1 MRIYANQIRTAKI
14 IKTGISPITDIR
26 HTTAKKRKN
35 GARKGIRQARN
46 KHKNIALNIFFL
58 LNESNSTSANL
69 CFAFIIP
76 HFILYS
82 KFTDFLF
89 YKMKNFH
96 PTGNCPVRDVLSR
109 LGDKWS
115 ILVLVTL
122 NANGTMRF
130 SDIHKTI
137 EDISQRML
145 TVTLR
150 TLESDGLVERRI
162 YAEVPPRVEY
172 NLTDTGRSLIPHVEA
187 LVDWAL
193 EHMAVI
199 LQNRESKEPFRV
211 VER

>member
-1 MRIYANQIRTAKI
+1 MLSIRIIEKI
-14 IKTGISPITDIR
+14 K
-26 HTTAKKRKN
+26 
-35 GARKGIRQARN
+35 
-46 KHKNIALNIFFL
+46 
-58 LNESNSTSANL
+58 
-69 CFAFIIP
+69 
-76 HFILYS
+76 
-82 KFTDFLF
+82 
-89 YKMKNFH
+89 KMKNFH

-115 ILVLVTL
+115 MLVLITL

-150 TLESDGLVERRI
+150 TLESDGLVERKI

-193 EHMAVI
+193 EHMAAI
-199 LQNRESKEPFRV
+199 LQNRESKESFRV
-211 VER
+211 VGR

>member
-1 MRIYANQIRTAKI
+1 
-14 IKTGISPITDIR
+14 
-26 HTTAKKRKN
+26 
-35 GARKGIRQARN
+35 
-46 KHKNIALNIFFL
+46 
-58 LNESNSTSANL
+58 
-69 CFAFIIP
+69 
-76 HFILYS
+76 
-82 KFTDFLF
+82 
-89 YKMKNFH
+89 MKNFH
-96 PTGNCPVRDVLSR
+96 PTGNSPVRDVLSR
-109 LGDKWS
+109 LADKWS
-115 ILVLVTL
+115 MLVLITL

-150 TLESDGLVERRI
+150 TLESDGLVERKI

-193 EHMAVI
+193 EHMSAI

-211 VER
+211 AER